1 MAYIVIEDY
10 YRFKN
15 YIHPHIKECIDHQRH
30 KNIIH
35 LPACQSCDIVNKN
48 STRKLVDYRRGSQ
61 CFYPTDKGYWRK
73 TKSKYR
79 INYIYFTQYMSQYGL
94 QSLAK
99 SLSLGK
105 KFQNIFITDILD
117 LMATNIDKFDY
128 IINYIAKRQMAK
140 DLLDKIE

>member
-1 MAYIVIEDY
+1 MAYIVIEHY

-35 LPACQSCDIVNKN
+35 LTAYQSCDIVNKN
-48 STRKLVDYRRGSQ
+48 STRKLIDYRRGSQ

-79 INYIYFTQYMSQYGL
+79 INYVYFTGYMSQYGL

-99 SLSLGK
+99 IKGESLYNYRLK
-105 KFQNIFITDILD
+105 KFVPKEEVLGYFYNRHPGLD
-117 LMATNIDKFDY
+117 GC
-128 IINYIAKRQMAK
+128 
-140 DLLDKIE
+140 